1 MFAGVTELMAAAH
14 GLVFATEDPDG
25 SIITNETVS
34 PGGIG
39 FLLFA
44 LLGLGTFLLWLSM
57 NKQLKR
63 IDFDEKPGDVEPGDN
78 DASVDVTDSSLV
90 RDANETPEG

>member
-14 GLVFATEDPDG
+14 GLVLATEDPDG

-39 FLLFA
+39 FVLFV
-44 LLGLGTFLLWLSM
+44 LLGIGTFLLWLSM

-63 IDFDEKPGDVEPGDN
+63 IDFDDKPGGIKPGDSV
-78 DASVDVTDSSLV
+78 ASVDVTDSSLK